1 MSTRFWLRARSS
13 PSDPGAALRRSA
25 HIPTRVCEMS
35 DVSPSIDLDFSLKGK
50 RALVTGGASGI
61 GAAIS
66 EALAVKGAR
75 VVVVDLNGDAA
86 QAKAKTLA
94 HGASA
99 LACDVADPAS
109 VKHVVDGALAALGG
123 LDILVNSAGVVFLAP
138 AEELPL
144 DYWDKTI
151 AINLKG
157 TFLMSQ
163 AVGKAMIAAGRGG
176 KIINLASQA
185 GSVAIDQHVAYCA
198 SKFGVIGLSK
208 TLAAEWGKHRICVNT
223 ISPTVVLT
231 ELGKKAW
238 DGPKGEA
245 LKTRIPTGRFAYPE
259 EIAAAA
265 VFLASN
271 GADMI
276 NGVDLL
282 VDGGY
287 TIV

>member
-1 MSTRFWLRARSS
+1 MADAS
-13 PSDPGAALRRSA
+13 P
-25 HIPTRVCEMS
+25 T
-35 DVSPSIDLDFSLKGK
+35 IDLDFSLKGK

-61 GAAIS
+61 GAAICD
-66 EALAVKGAR
+66 AFAAKGVR
-75 VVVVDLNGDAA
+75 VGVVDLNASAA
-86 QAKAKTLA
+86 EAKAKEIG
-94 HGASA
+94 HGAIA
-99 LACDVADPAS
+99 IPCDVADPAS
-109 VKHVVDGALAALGG
+109 VKKAVDGVVTELSG
-123 LDILVNSAGVVFLAP
+123 LDILVNSAGVALLAP

-157 TFLMSQ
+157 TFLVSQ
-163 AVGKAMIAAGRGG
+163 AVGRVMIAAGRGG

-185 GSVAIDQHVAYCA
+185 GSVAIDQHAAYCA

-208 TLAAEWGKHRICVNT
+208 TLAAEWGKHRISVNT

-231 ELGKKAW
+231 ELGRKAW
-238 DGPKGEA
+238 DGPRGEA
-245 LKTRIPTGRFAYPE
+245 LKTRIPSGRFAYPN

-265 VFLASN
+265 VFLASS

-276 NGVDLL
+276 NGADLL

-287 TIV
+287 TAV

>member
-1 MSTRFWLRARSS
+1 MADA
-13 PSDPGAALRRSA
+13 P
-25 HIPTRVCEMS
+25 V
-35 DVSPSIDLDFSLKGK
+35 SIDLNFPLTGK

-61 GAAIS
+61 GAAICD
-66 EALAVKGAR
+66 AFAAKGAR
-75 VVVVDLNGDAA
+75 VAVVDLNADAA
-86 QAKAKTLA
+86 RAKANALGG
-94 HGASA
+94 GAIGI
-99 LACDVADPAS
+99 ACNVADPAS
-109 VKHVVDGALAALGG
+109 VKAAIDGASSAFGG
-123 LDILVNSAGVVFLAP
+123 IDILVNSAGVVFLAP

-144 DYWDKTI
+144 DDWDKTI
-151 AINLKG
+151 AINLTG
-157 TFLMSQ
+157 TFLVSQ

-245 LKTRIPTGRFAYPE
+245 LKTRIPSGRFAYPE

-265 VFLASN
+265 VFLASS
-271 GADMI
+271 GAEMI
-276 NGVDLL
+276 NGADLL

>member
-1 MSTRFWLRARSS
+1 MADTPR
-13 PSDPGAALRRSA
+13 
-25 HIPTRVCEMS
+25 
-35 DVSPSIDLDFSLKGK
+35 IDMDFSLKGK
-50 RALVTGGASGI
+50 CALVTGGASGI
-61 GAAIS
+61 GAAICS
-66 EALAVKGAR
+66 AFTAKGAR
-75 VVVVDLNGDAA
+75 VAVVDLNIDAA
-86 QAKAKTLA
+86 QTKASEIGN
-94 HGASA
+94 GAIA
-99 LACDVADPAS
+99 LACDVADPTS
-109 VKHVVDGALAALGG
+109 VNKVVEGALAAFGG

-138 AEELPL
+138 AEDLPL

-208 TLAAEWGKHRICVNT
+208 TLAAEWGKHGLCVNT

-238 DGPKGEA
+238 DGPKGDA
-245 LKTRIPTGRFAYPE
+245 LKARIPSGRFAYPE

-265 VFLASN
+265 VFLASG

-276 NGVDLL
+276 NGADLL

>member
-1 MSTRFWLRARSS
+1 MS
-13 PSDPGAALRRSA
+13 SA
-25 HIPTRVCEMS
+25 TA
-35 DVSPSIDLDFSLKGK
+35 SIDLDFSLKGK

-61 GAAIS
+61 GAAICEAFAAKGTSVAIVDINANAAAS
-66 EALAVKGAR
+66 EANKIGAGAV
-75 VVVVDLNGDAA
+75 
-86 QAKAKTLA
+86 
-94 HGASA
+94 SC
-99 LACDVADPAS
+99 ACDVADPAFVNRAVES
-109 VKHVVDGALAALGG
+109 VLSAFGG

-144 DYWDKTI
+144 DYWDRTI
-151 AINLKG
+151 SINLRG

-208 TLAAEWGKHRICVNT
+208 TLAAEWGKHGLCVNT

-238 DGPKGEA
+238 AGPKGDA
-245 LKTRIPTGRFAYPE
+245 LKARIPSGRFANPE

-276 NGVDLL
+276 NGADLL

>member
-1 MSTRFWLRARSS
+1 MA
-13 PSDPGAALRRSA
+13 DA
-25 HIPTRVCEMS
+25 PT
-35 DVSPSIDLDFSLKGK
+35 IDMDFSLKDK

-61 GAAIS
+61 GAAICG
-66 EALAVKGAR
+66 AFAAKGAR
-75 VVVVDLNGDAA
+75 VAVVDLNIDAA
-86 QAKAKTLA
+86 QTKASEIGS
-94 HGASA
+94 GAIA
-99 LACDVADPAS
+99 LACDVADPTS
-109 VKHVVDGALAALGG
+109 VNKVVEGALAAFGG

-138 AEELPL
+138 AEDLPL

-163 AVGKAMIAAGRGG
+163 GVGRAMIAAGRGG

-208 TLAAEWGKHRICVNT
+208 TLAAEWGKHGLCVNT

-238 DGPKGEA
+238 DGPKGDA
-245 LKTRIPTGRFAYPE
+245 LKARIPSGRFAYPE

-265 VFLASN
+265 VFLASG

-276 NGVDLL
+276 NGADLL

>member
-1 MSTRFWLRARSS
+1 MADAPR
-13 PSDPGAALRRSA
+13 
-25 HIPTRVCEMS
+25 
-35 DVSPSIDLDFSLKGK
+35 IDMDFSLKGK

-61 GAAIS
+61 GAAIC
-66 EALAVKGAR
+66 AAFAAKGAR
-75 VVVVDLNGDAA
+75 VAVADLNIDAA
-86 QAKAKTLA
+86 QSQ
-94 HGASA
+94 ASA
-99 LACDVADPAS
+99 LGSGAISLACDVADPTS
-109 VKHVVDGALAALGG
+109 VNKAVEGALEAFGG

-138 AEELPL
+138 AEDLPL
-144 DYWDKTI
+144 DDWDKTI

-208 TLAAEWGKHRICVNT
+208 TLAAEWGKHGLCVNT

-238 DGPKGEA
+238 DGPKGDA
-245 LKTRIPTGRFAYPE
+245 LKARIPSGRFAYPE
-259 EIAAAA
+259 EVAAAA
-265 VFLASN
+265 VFLASG

-276 NGVDLL
+276 NGADLL

-287 TIV
+287 TVV

>member
-1 MSTRFWLRARSS
+1 MVDAPR
-13 PSDPGAALRRSA
+13 
-25 HIPTRVCEMS
+25 
-35 DVSPSIDLDFSLKGK
+35 IDMDFSLKGK

-61 GAAIS
+61 GAAIC
-66 EALAVKGAR
+66 AAFAAKGAR
-75 VVVVDLNGDAA
+75 VAVADLNIDAA
-86 QAKAKTLA
+86 QA
-94 HGASA
+94 GAGALGNGAIS
-99 LACDVADPAS
+99 LACDVADPTS
-109 VKHVVDGALAALGG
+109 VNKTVEGALGAFGG
-123 LDILVNSAGVVFLAP
+123 LDILVNSAGVAFLAP
-138 AEELPL
+138 AEDLPL

-208 TLAAEWGKHRICVNT
+208 TLAAEWGKHGLCVNT

-238 DGPKGEA
+238 DGPKGDA
-245 LKTRIPTGRFAYPE
+245 LKARIPSGRFAYPE

-265 VFLASN
+265 VFLASG

-276 NGVDLL
+276 NGADLL

-287 TIV
+287 TVV

>member
-1 MSTRFWLRARSS
+1 MA
-13 PSDPGAALRRSA
+13 D
-25 HIPTRVCEMS
+25 IPR
-35 DVSPSIDLDFSLKGK
+35 IDMDFSLKGK

-61 GAAIS
+61 GAAVCN
-66 EALAVKGAR
+66 AFAAKGAR
-75 VVVVDLNGDAA
+75 VAVADLNIDAA
-86 QAKAKTLA
+86 QVQ
-94 HGASA
+94 ASA
-99 LACDVADPAS
+99 LGNGAISLACDVADPIS
-109 VKHVVDGALAALGG
+109 VNKAVEGALAAFGG

-138 AEELPL
+138 AEDLPL

-157 TFLMSQ
+157 AFLMSQ

-208 TLAAEWGKHRICVNT
+208 TLAAEWGKHGLCVNT

-238 DGPKGEA
+238 DGPKGDA
-245 LKTRIPTGRFAYPE
+245 LKARIPSGRFAYPE

-265 VFLASN
+265 VFLASG

-276 NGVDLL
+276 NGADLL

>member
-1 MSTRFWLRARSS
+1 M
-13 PSDPGAALRRSA
+13 
-25 HIPTRVCEMS
+25 V
-35 DVSPSIDLDFSLKGK
+35 DVPASIDLGFSLKGK

-61 GAAIS
+61 GAAICD
-66 EALAVKGAR
+66 AFAAKGAL
-75 VVVVDLNGDAA
+75 VAVVDLNADAA
-86 QAKAKTLA
+86 HSKANEL
-94 HGASA
+94 GAGAIS

-109 VKHVVDGALAALGG
+109 VNNAASGALRAFGG

-138 AEELPL
+138 ADELPL

-151 AINLKG
+151 AVNLKG

-163 AVGKAMIAAGRGG
+163 AVGKAMIAAGRRG

-208 TLAAEWGKHRICVNT
+208 VLAAEWGKHGICVNT

-238 DGPKGEA
+238 EGPKGEA
-245 LKTRIPTGRFAYPE
+245 LKARIPSGRFALPQ

-271 GADMI
+271 GADMV
-276 NGVDLL
+276 NGADLV

-287 TIV
+287 TII

>member
-1 MSTRFWLRARSS
+1 MADT
-13 PSDPGAALRRSA
+13 PK
-25 HIPTRVCEMS
+25 
-35 DVSPSIDLDFSLKGK
+35 IDLDFSLKGK

-61 GAAIS
+61 GAAICD
-66 EALAVKGAR
+66 AFVGKGAR
-75 VVVVDLNGDAA
+75 VAVADLNIDAARA
-86 QAKAKTLA
+86 QAKALGN
-94 HGASA
+94 GAIS
-99 LACDVADPAS
+99 LACDVADPIS
-109 VKHVVDGALAALGG
+109 VNRAVEDALAAFGG

-138 AEELPL
+138 AEDLPL

-151 AINLKG
+151 AINLRG

-208 TLAAEWGKHRICVNT
+208 TLAAEWGKHGLCVNT

-245 LKTRIPTGRFAYPE
+245 LKARIPSGRFAYPA

-265 VFLASN
+265 VFLASG

-276 NGVDLL
+276 NGADLL